1 MNITRGL
8 GAHGIPI
15 DDVAGRAGELIEHH
29 EERLDH
35 LYNAFGDDQITVWQ
49 VAERMKWYKPWADI
63 SPMGK
68 GMALSEAAAH
78 LRHLVARDLVAQVPD
93 SEPAVFARR

>member
-1 MNITRGL
+1 MCFS
-8 GAHGIPI
+8 GAAH
-15 DDVAGRAGELIEHH
+15 
-29 EERLDH
+29 
-35 LYNAFGDDQITVWQ
+35 W
-49 VAERMKWYKPWADI
+49 DI

-78 LRHLVARDLVAQVPD
+78 RRRLVARDLVAQVPD

>member
-1 MNITRGL
+1 
-8 GAHGIPI
+8 
-15 DDVAGRAGELIEHH
+15 
-29 EERLDH
+29 
-35 LYNAFGDDQITVWQ
+35 LYKAFGDDQITVWQ